1 MSRKIRYIRLVDNAD
16 EVIDFLLLVILC
28 GGIEGA
34 KAPNGKMIDNDDIN
48 FLPPIA
54 ASDLLGKLNPDP
66 DFLKNFYL
74 DPQAKS
80 KVFGKYPGEAAE
92 LAHFN
97 REQKITNGFESQLED
112 FLEGEG

>member
-48 FLPPIA
+48 LLPPIA
-54 ASDLLGKLNPDP
+54 ASDLLGKLNSDP
-66 DFLKNFYL
+66 DFCL

-80 KVFGKYPGEAAE
+80 KVFGKYWEKYADDV
-92 LAHFN
+92 
-97 REQKITNGFESQLED
+97 ED
-112 FLEGEG
+112 LKKHMMKGNNKE

>member
-1 MSRKIRYIRLVDNAD
+1 MNIRHWAMIKNTD
-16 EVIDFLLLVILC
+16 EIIDFLLLVILC

-54 ASDLLGKLNPDP
+54 ASDLLGKLNSDP
-66 DFLKNFYL
+66 DFLKNFCL

-80 KVFGKYPGEAAE
+80 KVFGKYWEKYADDV
-92 LAHFN
+92 
-97 REQKITNGFESQLED
+97 ED
-112 FLEGEG
+112 LKKRMMKGNNKE

>member
-48 FLPPIA
+48 FLPLIA
-54 ASDLLGKLNPDP
+54 ASDLLGKLNSDP

-80 KVFGKYPGEAAE
+80 KVFGKYWEKYADDV
-92 LAHFN
+92 
-97 REQKITNGFESQLED
+97 ED
-112 FLEGEG
+112 LKKHMMKGNNKE

>member
-1 MSRKIRYIRLVDNAD
+1 MNIRHWAMIKNTD
-16 EVIDFLLLVILC
+16 EIIDFLLLVILC

-48 FLPPIA
+48 LLPPIA
-54 ASDLLGKLNPDP
+54 ASDLLGKLYSDP

-80 KVFGKYPGEAAE
+80 KVFGKYWEKYADDV
-92 LAHFN
+92 
-97 REQKITNGFESQLED
+97 ED
-112 FLEGEG
+112 LKKHMMKGNNKE

>member
-1 MSRKIRYIRLVDNAD
+1 MSIRHWAMIKNTD
-16 EVIDFLLLVILC
+16 EIIDFLLLVILC

-48 FLPPIA
+48 LLPPIA
-54 ASDLLGKLNPDP
+54 ASDLLGKLNSDR

-80 KVFGKYPGEAAE
+80 KVFGKYWEKYADDV
-92 LAHFN
+92 
-97 REQKITNGFESQLED
+97 ED
-112 FLEGEG
+112 LKKHMMKGKNKE

>member
-48 FLPPIA
+48 LLPPIA
-54 ASDLLGKLNPDP
+54 AYDLLGKLNSDP
-66 DFLKNFYL
+66 EFLEKFYS
-74 DPQAKS
+74 DPRAKS
-80 KVFGKYPGEAAE
+80 RVFGKYWEKHSEEVEDLKKNMMKG
-92 LAHFN
+92 
-97 REQKITNGFESQLED
+97 NGK
-112 FLEGEG
+112 

>member
-1 MSRKIRYIRLVDNAD
+1 MNIRHWAMIKNTD
-16 EVIDFLLLVILC
+16 EIIDFLLLVILC

-80 KVFGKYPGEAAE
+80 KVFGKYWEKYADDV
-92 LAHFN
+92 
-97 REQKITNGFESQLED
+97 ED
-112 FLEGEG
+112 LKKHMMKGNNKE

>member
-1 MSRKIRYIRLVDNAD
+1 MTRKIRYIRLVDNAD

-48 FLPPIA
+48 LLPPIA

-66 DFLKNFYL
+66 DFLKISASTHKL
-74 DPQAKS
+74 RVKS
-80 KVFGKYPGEAAE
+80 
-92 LAHFN
+92 LAN
-97 REQKITNGFESQLED
+97 TGRSMQTTLKTLKST
-112 FLEGEG
+112 

>member
-1 MSRKIRYIRLVDNAD
+1 MNIRHWAMIKNAD
-16 EVIDFLLLVILC
+16 EIIDFLLLVILC

-66 DFLKNFYL
+66 DFLKNFCL

-80 KVFGKYPGEAAE
+80 KVFGEYWEKYADDV
-92 LAHFN
+92 
-97 REQKITNGFESQLED
+97 ED
-112 FLEGEG
+112 LKKHMMKGNNKE

>member
-1 MSRKIRYIRLVDNAD
+1 MSIRHSAMIKNAD
-16 EVIDFLLLVILC
+16 EIIDFLLLVILC

-66 DFLKNFYL
+66 DFLKNFCL

-80 KVFGKYPGEAAE
+80 KVFGEYWEKYADDV
-92 LAHFN
+92 
-97 REQKITNGFESQLED
+97 ED
-112 FLEGEG
+112 LKKHMMKGNNKE

>member
-74 DPQAKS
+74 DKS
-80 KVFGKYPGEAAE
+80 QVFGKYWEKYADDVEDLKKHMMKG
-92 LAHFN
+92 
-97 REQKITNGFESQLED
+97 NGK
-112 FLEGEG
+112 

>member
-1 MSRKIRYIRLVDNAD
+1 MNIRHWAMIKNTD
-16 EVIDFLLLVILC
+16 EIIDFLLLVILC

-48 FLPPIA
+48 LLPLIA
-54 ASDLLGKLNPDP
+54 ASDLLGKLNSDP

-80 KVFGKYPGEAAE
+80 KVFGKYWEKYADDV
-92 LAHFN
+92 
-97 REQKITNGFESQLED
+97 ED
-112 FLEGEG
+112 LKKHMMKGKNKE

>member
-1 MSRKIRYIRLVDNAD
+1 MNIRHWAMIKNTD
-16 EVIDFLLLVILC
+16 EIIDFLLLVILC

-54 ASDLLGKLNPDP
+54 ASDLLGKLNSDP
-66 DFLKNFYL
+66 DFLKNFCL

-80 KVFGKYPGEAAE
+80 KVFGKYWEKYADDV
-92 LAHFN
+92 
-97 REQKITNGFESQLED
+97 ED
-112 FLEGEG
+112 LKKHMMKGKNKE

>member
-1 MSRKIRYIRLVDNAD
+1 MADRLT
-16 EVIDFLLLVILC
+16 DFVHKC
-28 GGIEGA
+28 MKHGGVEGA

-80 KVFGKYPGEAAE
+80 KVFGKYPGAAAE

>member
-54 ASDLLGKLNPDP
+54 ASDLLGKYWEKYAD
-66 DFLKNFYL
+66 DVEDLKKHMMKGN
-74 DPQAKS
+74 
-80 KVFGKYPGEAAE
+80 GK
-92 LAHFN
+92 
-97 REQKITNGFESQLED
+97 
-112 FLEGEG
+112 

>member
-1 MSRKIRYIRLVDNAD
+1 MNIRHWAMIKNTD
-16 EVIDFLLLVILC
+16 EIIDFLLLVILC
-28 GGIEGA
+28 GGIKGA

-48 FLPPIA
+48 LLPPIA

-80 KVFGKYPGEAAE
+80 KVFGKYWEKYADDV
-92 LAHFN
+92 
-97 REQKITNGFESQLED
+97 ED
-112 FLEGEG
+112 LKKHMMKGNNKE